1 MADPAQFAVTLRK
14 PSKGTRLG
22 VVLYSEQNELNKTA
36 WNNRSSIN
44 TNTVNNGGQYASNG
58 KPGQGTGAG
67 NMY

>member
-1 MADPAQFAVTLRK
+1 MENKYFSERTGAR
-14 PSKGTRLG
+14 PSSSRMGAP
-22 VVLYSEQNELNKTA
+22 EQNELNKTA